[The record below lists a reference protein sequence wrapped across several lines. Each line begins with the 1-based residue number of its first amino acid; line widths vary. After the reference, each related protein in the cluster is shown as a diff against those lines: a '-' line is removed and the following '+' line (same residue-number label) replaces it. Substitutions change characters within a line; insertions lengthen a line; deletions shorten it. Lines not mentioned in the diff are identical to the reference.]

1 MLTGSTFMVMRV
13 ADCPP
18 HLRGSSGVA
27 RKTLVGLQRRILQW
41 EQLLAMAS
49 SASRQAHTRRI
60 LAGPPRRLR
69 CVRAPTT
76 GGCRRRSPTGWSLP
90 GLALRLTAQPTSTTC
105 SSRRPLFHPHHRRH
119 LHCRPQARLRRSCSR
134 AAISSM
140 IPSSPLGQ
148 CTCSTAPC
156 MSKPARR

>member
-18 HLRGSSGVA
+18 HLRGSSGAA

-41 EQLLAMAS
+41 EQLLAMVS
-49 SASRQAHTRRI
+49 SASRLGHSRRI

-69 CVRAPTT
+69 YARAPTT
-76 GGCRRRSPTGWSLP
+76 GGCRRRSPTGLSFP
-90 GLALRLTAQPTSTTC
+90 GLALRLTARPTSTMC
-105 SSRRPLFHPHHRRH
+105 FSRRPLFHPHLRRY
-119 LHCRPQARLRRSCSR
+119 LRRRPQARLRRSCSL
-134 AAISSM
+134 AAILSM

-148 CTCSTAPC
+148 CTCSTAPYT
-156 MSKPARR
+156 SKPA